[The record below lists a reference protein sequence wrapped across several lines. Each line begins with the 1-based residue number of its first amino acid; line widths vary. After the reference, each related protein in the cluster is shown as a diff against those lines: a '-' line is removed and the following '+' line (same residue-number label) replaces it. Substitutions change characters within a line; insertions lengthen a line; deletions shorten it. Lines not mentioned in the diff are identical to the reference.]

1 MDRQKTPVVLM
12 IEDDPLLVK
21 MHRTKLVSEGFEVI
35 EAHDGEEG
43 LKLALERVP
52 DIIILD
58 IMMPK
63 LSGTDLLRR
72 LREDIRGKSIAV
84 IVLSNLSQEEEIKRA
99 MEYGVKEYL
108 VKANFTPS
116 QLVDKVK
123 QYL

>member
-1 MDRQKTPVVLM
+1 MEKQKAPRILM

-21 MHRTKLVSEGFEVI
+21 MYRTKLASEGFEVI

-52 DIIILD
+52 NVIILD

-63 LSGTDLLRR
+63 LSGTDMLRK
-72 LREDIRGKSIAV
+72 LREDARGKNIAV
-84 IVLSNLSQEEEIKRA
+84 IVLSNLSQEEEIKKA
-99 MEYGVKEYL
+99 MAYGIKEYL